1 MKEVVELLAGLRG
14 SLRRAVEG
22 RQVIPHREARNHPE
36 VSTDAVLSAFVQQ
49 SDRAIPTPNQ
59 PEMSVVWEPANRALR
74 AVLAGNMD
82 STKALARAQAEA
94 ESFLRPAPEP
104 ANPQPYLA
112 LGFLLLVGLGLAGFR
127 KAQSGDWIQRAS
139 QSKAAY
145 AYLAPAFLGMLAVV
159 VLPFLVGAAVSL
171 FAHHDGEFT
180 FVGLS
185 NFVRILASSDHAIG
199 DPMSFWFTL
208 VVTLLWTAANVV
220 LHVVIGLGLA
230 LLLRD
235 PWMRMKGV
243 YRVLLIIPWAVPN
256 YITALI
262 WRGMFDT
269 EFGAINALL
278 GFLGLTPVSWFSQ
291 FATSFAANLATNTWL
306 GFPFMMVVT
315 LGALQAIPR
324 DLEEA
329 AEVDGAGAWTRFR
342 HITLPLLKPA
352 LMPAVILG
360 SVWTFNMFNVIY
372 LVSAGEPDGGTE
384 ILISEA
390 YKWAFT
396 RQAQYGY
403 AAAYAVLVFGVL
415 ILYSKLTSRLT
426 GADIE

>member
-1 MKEVVELLAGLRG
+1 MK
-14 SLRRAVEG
+14 
-22 RQVIPHREARNHPE
+22 
-36 VSTDAVLSAFVQQ
+36 
-49 SDRAIPTPNQ
+49 
-59 PEMSVVWEPANRALR
+59 
-74 AVLAGNMD
+74 
-82 STKALARAQAEA
+82 
-94 ESFLRPAPEP
+94 
-104 ANPQPYLA
+104 
-112 LGFLLLVGLGLAGFR
+112 
-127 KAQSGDWIQRAS
+127 
-139 QSKAAY
+139 
-145 AYLAPAFLGMLAVV
+145 
-159 VLPFLVGAAVSL
+159 
-171 FAHHDGEFT
+171 
-180 FVGLS
+180 
-185 NFVRILASSDHAIG
+185 
-199 DPMSFWFTL
+199 
-208 VVTLLWTAANVV
+208 
-220 LHVVIGLGLA
+220 
-230 LLLRD
+230 
-235 PWMRMKGV
+235 MKGI

-278 GFLGLTPVSWFSQ
+278 GVLGLTPVSWFSQ
-291 FATSFAANLATNTWL
+291 FATSFAANLTTNTWL

-329 AEVDGAGAWTRFR
+329 AAVDGAGAWTRFR

-415 ILYSKLTSRLT
+415 LIYSRITSRLT
-426 GADIE
+426 GARVE